1 MRQNA
6 HRIPLELGVPAS
18 KSGMGMGMIPRSP
31 ANRGWDPHP
40 HPRTNRGWGW
50 GWGSG
55 VPCPAWDRDPGGDLM
70 ILVVLITLRVTLRVA
85 AAAVVSGVHRTL
97 PAFEN

>member
-1 MRQNA
+1 MMV
-6 HRIPLELGVPAS
+6 RIRILHEGPCAKMHIGF
-18 KSGMGMGMIPRSP
+18 RS
-31 ANRGWDPHP
+31 
-40 HPRTNRGWGW
+40 
-50 GWGSG
+50 S
-55 VPCPAWDRDPGGDLM
+55 WDRDPGLPGPGGDLM